1 MRPLRKSI
9 LELILFLEVEK
20 RGERITDVDIVQTT
34 GIYFLVFKNIVK
46 GGEYPSS

>member
-20 RGERITDVDIVQTT
+20 RGERLTDVDIAQTT
-34 GIYFLVFKNIVK
+34 GIFFSVQKYC
-46 GGEYPSS
+46 

>member
-20 RGERITDVDIVQTT
+20 RGERIIDVNIVQTT
-34 GIYFLVFKNIVK
+34 GIFFSGQSIVK
-46 GGEYPSS
+46 SIEYPS